1 MIEKAQPPGLVHE
14 SNNVSPYLNIPHQ
27 LNDSRIRF
35 IKVKPRGKEALE
47 KGWNATKNY
56 SIRDPE
62 FMKHIQHG
70 GNYGMTFFD
79 GSGAFVD
86 ADTPEIQDALE
97 MRLPGTFRY
106 STGKENHYQYVF
118 FVEDRPIGCYPL
130 KNGAFIKGK
139 GGYALGPGSIPPN
152 GVIYGSREIRDVPIA
167 TVTGAQLFDALG
179 EFLVTPSNSN
189 KQKEEGPV
197 ANFQIPRSKEV
208 TPEQIEEMISALS
221 ETWQKANHLRHVLT
235 LAIIGTCEK
244 WAWDKGSVEKVENGL
259 IQRTGIGYEHLVQVK
274 YAYGR
279 GGRKYGLPTI
289 KKIMEAV
296 EDDNDR

>member
-1 MIEKAQPPGLVHE
+1 MTEEIPPSQVHRN
-14 SNNVSPYLNIPHQ
+14 SNTSRYLSIPNQ
-27 LNDSRIRF
+27 LNDPRIRF
-35 IKVKPRGKEALE
+35 IKVRPRSKEAQE
-47 KGWNATKNY
+47 KGWNTTKNY

-62 FMKHIQHG
+62 FVKHIQHG
-70 GNYGMTFFD
+70 GNYGITFFE
-79 GSGAFVD
+79 GSGASID

-97 MRLPGTFRY
+97 TRLPRTFRY
-106 STGKENHYQYVF
+106 STGKEGHYQYVF

-130 KNGAFIKGK
+130 KDGAFIKGK
-139 GGYALGPGSIPPN
+139 GGYALGPGSIHPN

-167 TVTGAQLFDALG
+167 TVTKAQLFDALS

-197 ANFQIPRSKEV
+197 ANFQIPRRKEV

-235 LAIIGTCEK
+235 LAIIATCEK
-244 WAWDKGSVEKVENGL
+244 WAWDKGSVEKVVNGL

-279 GGRKYGLPTI
+279 GGRRYGLPTI
-289 KKIMEAV
+289 KKVMEAV
-296 EDDNDR
+296 GNDRNR